1 MAKKFVRGVTG
12 VENIESFDKT
22 LTNIND
28 IISDGENTYVHT
40 KKGKTESYYN
50 LTDSVKQ
57 VESSDNSLK
66 ITKEDGTVSIYNSGL
81 ATKDELTTLATKEEL
96 ATKQDKLTAGVG
108 ITIEDNQID
117 VNSNYIKHYT
127 NATPNKLSDLYL
139 LEMINK
145 NKCYFSDGKL
155 TVEDGGHFFPTIPVK
170 DNEDVHI
177 TLFNISDPTKVKWCI
192 QSKQDGSLLTTPV
205 PFKGSSSD
213 NVYYLDMTT
222 IQHLTQNNDDL
233 LQIRVD
239 NRRANQ
245 QAPENETL
253 TIGQFMISKGGVP
266 TYNTND
272 FECVYVDASSSKNV
286 ENGTK
291 QFPFKTI
298 QRAINVNPK
307 EIMIASGVYNENIT
321 ATSKPSLKITA
332 IPPIFNHSTPI
343 PDKPKVVIT
352 NGVELSLSTDN
363 ANPTILSASLTY
375 QTNSRLDKVF
385 VSKTMYL
392 TETNNFLSVGYNVII
407 WEHAQNQTTRL
418 IPVIDLSTCLSTKG
432 SFTYDGTK
440 LYVNPSSGADS
451 KFIFTDARKY
461 KQNERLAD
469 FSNIGELVLEG
480 IDFKYSYDSGVY
492 INQCDRVIIKD
503 CESSYSALFNGFATV
518 DSNADFENCKAYFN
532 RADGFNHHGYGNVLV
547 NYCFA
552 LHNYDDGCSHHDGTT
567 GTIVGGEYAY
577 NGKGGIAPTYGC
589 DVYVRDVYSHNN
601 KYGCYLMGRD
611 TDKFREVIHKDNV
624 FIDNTTYDYLIANN
638 YSVKGINN
646 RYTTIE
652 GSNKYV
658 TI

>member
-12 VENIESFDKT
+12 IEDIESYDKT
-22 LTNIND
+22 LTNVND
-28 IISDGENTYVHT
+28 ILSDGQDTYVHT
-40 KKGKTESYYN
+40 KKGKTESYYK
-50 LTDSVKQ
+50 LTDGIKQ
-57 VESSDNSLK
+57 VESSDNMLS
-66 ITKEDGTVSIYNSGL
+66 ITKEDGTISIANSGL
-81 ATKDELTTLATKEEL
+81 ATKEELTPLATKEEL
-96 ATKQDKLTAGVG
+96 ASKQDTLTSGVG
-108 ITIEDNQID
+108 LTIDNNQID
-117 VNSNYIKHYT
+117 INTSYIKHY
-127 NATPNKLSDLYL
+127 NNIVPNKLSDLSL
-139 LEMINK
+139 LETINK
-145 NKCYFSDGKL
+145 ANCSLSNGKL
-155 TVEDGGHFFPTIPVK
+155 TVEDGGHFFPTIKVK
-170 DNEDVHI
+170 GNEDVYI
-177 TLFNISDPTKVKWCI
+177 SLFNISDQDKVTWCI
-192 QSKQDGSLLTTPV
+192 QARNGTRLTEPV
-205 PFKGSSSD
+205 KFKGSSSD
-213 NVYYLDMTT
+213 NVYYLDMSS
-222 IQHLTQNNDDL
+222 IQNLTQNNDDL

-239 NRRANQ
+239 NRRVNQ

-253 TIGQFMISKGGVP
+253 TIDQFMISKGGVP
-266 TYNTND
+266 SHNSND
-272 FECVYVDASSSKNV
+272 FECVYVDGSSSSNI

-307 EIMIASGVYNENIT
+307 QIMIASGTYNENIIAMT
-321 ATSKPSLKITA
+321 KPSLKMTA
-332 IPPIFNHSTPI
+332 IPPIFNHNNPI

-352 NGVELSLSTDN
+352 NGVELSLSSDN
-363 ANPTILSASLTY
+363 DDPTLLSASLTY
-375 QTNSRLDKVF
+375 KTNSRLDKVF
-385 VSKTMYL
+385 VSKTMSL

-451 KFIFTDARKY
+451 KFIFTDARTY
-461 KQNERLAD
+461 KQNERLAY

-547 NYCFA
+547 NECFG
-552 LHNYDDGCSHHDGTT
+552 LNNFDDGCSHHDGTT

-589 DVYVRDVYSHNN
+589 DVYVKDVYSHNN

-611 TDKFREVIHKDNV
+611 TDKFREVIHKGNV

-638 YSVKGINN
+638 YNVKGINN